1 MPAMKKGVL
10 RIVIALAVTGV
21 LLLLVWQ
28 FVAAQFTVMSPRAGR
43 TFLAGDHLLVSRM
56 SYGSRLPFMS
66 SLGHHRIG
74 SGSPARGEW
83 MAFTLPSDTANDV
96 ADRPVMI
103 GKCVF
108 LPGDT
113 VRLTPERV
121 LVFGGPHSRRV
132 NAFVVPAKGARVEV
146 TPANAR
152 LLCNTIN
159 LHEPCHSAVMYGDTL
174 FIDGHAA
181 RFITFTQNYY
191 WVYSGDQYT
200 LYDSRR
206 FGFVPETHLI
216 GRVSSILYS
225 IDPEEPFYRMFRKGR
240 FFCSP

>member
-83 MAFTLPSDTANDV
+83 MAFNLPSDTANDV

-113 VRLTPERV
+113 VRLWGR
-121 LVFGGPHSRRV
+121 
-132 NAFVVPAKGARVEV
+132 
-146 TPANAR
+146 
-152 LLCNTIN
+152 
-159 LHEPCHSAVMYGDTL
+159 SA
-174 FIDGHAA
+174 
-181 RFITFTQNYY
+181 
-191 WVYSGDQYT
+191 
-200 LYDSRR
+200 
-206 FGFVPETHLI
+206 
-216 GRVSSILYS
+216 
-225 IDPEEPFYRMFRKGR
+225 
-240 FFCSP
+240 

>member
-83 MAFTLPSDTANDV
+83 MAFNLPSDTA
-96 ADRPVMI
+96 
-103 GKCVF
+103 
-108 LPGDT
+108 
-113 VRLTPERV
+113 RV

-191 WVYSGDQYT
+191 WVYSGDQYN
-200 LYDSRR
+200 LHD
-206 FGFVPETHLI
+206 
-216 GRVSSILYS
+216 ILYS